1 MLTFNV
7 LDCTLKKEAIIHV
20 HVFFYYFKTV
30 LKKHKGFLK
39 DLKMCVIE
47 FIVLPSE
54 VPFGV
59 CQYLLARFILFCFF
73 GGLAICGSICSTE
86 ERDNACFFRLLV
98 LAMGL
103 ELLGVAVAL
112 AYVAFALIIA
122 TELVCTILSLVCIC
136 CVFPLVNRAVV
147 RRNLSVPMDH
157 ALISTTIIGIAC
169 DEACSIC
176 CDGFQPRVAPEGV
189 AGGDVPVTTQNFMK
203 NSVGRVFSAARV
215 GINIV

>member
-1 MLTFNV
+1 M
-7 LDCTLKKEAIIHV
+7 CT
-20 HVFFYYFKTV
+20 
-30 LKKHKGFLK
+30 
-39 DLKMCVIE
+39 IE
-47 FIVLPSE
+47 FIVLPSD

-73 GGLAICGSICSTE
+73 GGLAICGSICTTDESS
-86 ERDNACFFRLLV
+86 NACLFRLWA

-103 ELLGVAVAL
+103 ELLGVVVAL
-112 AYVAFALIIA
+112 AYVAFAFIIV

-147 RRNLSVPMDH
+147 RRNLSVPLDH

-176 CDGFQPRVAPEGV
+176 CDGFRPRVAPEGV
-189 AGGDVPVTTQNFMK
+189 AGGDVPVTTQHFMK
-203 NSVGRVFSAARV
+203 NSVGRVLSAARV

>member
-1 MLTFNV
+1 M
-7 LDCTLKKEAIIHV
+7 CAIQ
-20 HVFFYYFKTV
+20 
-30 LKKHKGFLK
+30 
-39 DLKMCVIE
+39 
-47 FIVLPSE
+47 FIVLPSD

-73 GGLAICGSICSTE
+73 AGLALFGSICDTDN
-86 ERDNACFFRLLV
+86 RDSACLCRLWI

-122 TELVCTILSLVCIC
+122 TELVCTALSLVCIC
-136 CVFPLVNRAVV
+136 CVFPLVNRAAT
-147 RRNLSVPMDH
+147 RRNISVPLDH

-176 CDGFQPRVAPEGV
+176 CDRFHPRVSPDGV
-189 AGGDVPVTTQNFMK
+189 AGGEVAVTTQNFMK

>member
-1 MLTFNV
+1 
-7 LDCTLKKEAIIHV
+7 
-20 HVFFYYFKTV
+20 
-30 LKKHKGFLK
+30 
-39 DLKMCVIE
+39 MCVIE
-47 FIVLPSE
+47 FIVLPSD

-73 GGLAICGSICSTE
+73 GGLALCGSICDTE
-86 ERDNACFFRLLV
+86 TRDASCFFRLWV

-112 AYVAFALIIA
+112 AYVAFALIIL

-136 CVFPLVNRAVV
+136 CVFPLVNRATV
-147 RRNLSVPMDH
+147 RRNISVPLDH
-157 ALISTTIIGIAC
+157 ALISTTIIVIAC

-176 CDGFQPRVAPEGV
+176 CDGFRPRVAPEGV
-189 AGGDVPVTTQNFMK
+189 AGGDVAVTTRNTMK
-203 NSVGRVFSAARV
+203 HSVGHVLSVARM